1 MTVFEI
7 QDNTHHFG
15 KAYAYT
21 IAREYYS
28 PVKALYLLWVAT
40 QISKHQK
47 GTA

>member
-1 MTVFEI
+1 MTLFDI

-28 PVKALYLLWVAT
+28 PLKALYLLWVAT
-40 QISKHQK
+40 QITKHQK

>member
-40 QISKHQK
+40 QITKHQK

>member
-1 MTVFEI
+1 MTVFDI

-28 PVKALYLLWVAT
+28 PLKALYLLWVAT
-40 QISKHQK
+40 QITKHQK

>member
-1 MTVFEI
+1 MTLFDI

-40 QISKHQK
+40 QITKHQK

>member
-1 MTVFEI
+1 MTVFDI

-28 PVKALYLLWVAT
+28 PLKALYLLWVAT
-40 QISKHQK
+40 QITKHQK
-47 GTA
+47 G